1 MDINLYHNS
10 IEEDSSKGRNSKR
23 DIHLVKD
30 CHLPF
35 YEDHLGAEGLK
46 SVSLPA
52 GMRYMC
58 QVVHHILLID
68 A

>member
-1 MDINLYHNS
+1 VDINLYHNS

-30 CHLPF
+30 CHLPL

-52 GMRYMC
+52 GMRYM
-58 QVVHHILLID
+58 
-68 A
+68 

>member
-1 MDINLYHNS
+1 
-10 IEEDSSKGRNSKR
+10 
-23 DIHLVKD
+23 VKD

-35 YEDHLGAEGLK
+35 CEDHPGAEGLK

-52 GMRYMC
+52 GMRYMR
-58 QVVHHILLID
+58 QVVRHILLID